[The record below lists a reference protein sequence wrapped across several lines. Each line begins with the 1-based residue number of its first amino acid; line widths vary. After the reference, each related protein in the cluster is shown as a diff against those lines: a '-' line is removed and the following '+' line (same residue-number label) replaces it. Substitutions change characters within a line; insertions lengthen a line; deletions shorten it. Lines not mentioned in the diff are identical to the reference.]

1 MIRLLF
7 FWFQNK
13 KNLFLNK
20 LLVFQYKYIY
30 FFISFFKVFDFNKIF
45 IINNY
50 IRVSNTFPFL

>member
-7 FWFQNK
+7 FWFRNK

>member
-13 KNLFLNK
+13 KILFLNK